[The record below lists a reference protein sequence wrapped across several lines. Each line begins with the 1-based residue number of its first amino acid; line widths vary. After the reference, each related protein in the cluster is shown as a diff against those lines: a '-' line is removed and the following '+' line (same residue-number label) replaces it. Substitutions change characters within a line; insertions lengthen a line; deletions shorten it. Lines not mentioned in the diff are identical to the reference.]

1 MTRLLIW
8 SAVGQFPDMRECWI
22 LVGSSRHPR
31 TLSSPQHLVCQNFQ
45 GSCALLQDT
54 PTTMNRSR
62 EKRWPQFYFLVS
74 NLFHCFWLLLPFSI
88 HRKFVWLLRVP
99 FHLGPQTW
107 NTDEPHMH
115 DWRCRSWVPL
125 STSAA
130 KFISRSLSVF
140 FNSFVKW
147 YYCNGFHY
155 TLVHIHGRLLNLT
168 RLALNIVSV
177 CP

>member
-1 MTRLLIW
+1 MT
-8 SAVGQFPDMRECWI
+8 AV
-22 LVGSSRHPR
+22 L
-31 TLSSPQHLVCQNFQ
+31 
-45 GSCALLQDT
+45 
-54 PTTMNRSR
+54 
-62 EKRWPQFYFLVS
+62 FLGVQ
-74 NLFHCFWLLLPFSI
+74 FHCFWLLLPFSI
-88 HRKFVWLLRVP
+88 HRKLVWLLRVT

-155 TLVHIHGRLLNLT
+155 TLVHIHGRSLNLT
-168 RLALNIVSV
+168 RLALKIVSV
-177 CP
+177 SIETFTSTWSSTWQSPVLTWGCFLRTWPHIPRAFLETSRQADHI